1 MNRVKTGLHPPKKL
15 TTLAL
20 GKQHKGSETTQ
31 SFRQSIY
38 SQDLIFLTDNNLDF
52 LCLTETWHN
61 HLDLFPLN
69 QATPPR
75 YSYLHQPRLTG
86 RGGGVAFIH
95 KQTLKT
101 TPIPTPTVHSFEHIS
116 VKLPG
121 PTPLVIVTIYHP
133 PKPHPSFLSD
143 FSELVTQ
150 LNTISSSVLLLGD
163 FNFHIDNP
171 TCKQASDFL
180 DLLDTL
186 NLTQHVHSPTHSHGH
201 TLDLVCSTGI
211 SIHHLSTT
219 NLYISDHL
227 AVTFSSEK

>member
-1 MNRVKTGLHPPKKL
+1 MALQNTRSLNNKGHI
-15 TTLAL
+15 LAD
-20 GKQHKGSETTQ
+20 
-31 SFRQSIY
+31 FI
-38 SQDLIFLTDNNLDF
+38 TDNNLDF
-52 LCLTETWHN
+52 LYLTETWHN

-69 QATPPR
+69 QATPPPPG

-86 RGGGVAFIH
+86 RGGGVAVIH

-101 TPIPTPTVHSFEHIS
+101 APAPTLSVHSFENIS

-121 PTPLVIVTIYHP
+121 PTPLVIVTIYRP

-143 FSELVTQ
+143 FFEFVTH

-227 AVTFSSEK
+227 AVTFNVDPPPPPTSQ